1 MFINSF
7 GLEFGSGHQGPLS
20 RIFFSL
26 RLLCCHRQVTWSL
39 PLPRFSV
46 TRIMIAP
53 LPSST
58 AVWIN

>member
-1 MFINSF
+1 MIINGF
-7 GLEFGSGHQGPLS
+7 GLEFESGHQGPLS
-20 RIFFSL
+20 RIFSL
-26 RLLCCHRQVTWSL
+26 LFCCYRQVTWSL
-39 PLPRFSV
+39 PLPRFSA